1 MIHHWVLVDRDL
13 QRMGLNTKL
22 NHKETWLLSMPC
34 MINNMDKKL
43 HKQIIFFTKIYS
55 SSTHRLGIINLP

>member
-1 MIHHWVLVDRDL
+1 MIHHWVARDR

-43 HKQIIFFTKIYS
+43 HKQIIFFTKI
-55 SSTHRLGIINLP
+55 TVVVHIDWE